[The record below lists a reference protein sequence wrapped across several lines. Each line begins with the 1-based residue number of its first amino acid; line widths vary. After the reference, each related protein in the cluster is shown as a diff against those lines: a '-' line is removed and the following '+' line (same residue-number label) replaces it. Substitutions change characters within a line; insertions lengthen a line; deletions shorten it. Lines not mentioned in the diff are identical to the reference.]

1 MNDASCDAKTL
12 PFFRKAGKSVRPFTP
27 PPPPDRGIAGVGE
40 VNIWGAS
47 CSLRIWLDPSKMAQY
62 GLMPSD
68 IAAVLAEQNV
78 ESPTGTLGAE

>member
-1 MNDASCDAKTL
+1 M
-12 PFFRKAGKSVRPFTP
+12 
-27 PPPPDRGIAGVGE
+27 GE